1 MMWERKELKERGK
14 AAFKANYWKCVLV
27 AILLA
32 LFVGGTTVTVRRTIN
47 NGTQQV
53 NNYSVSTV
61 TVGTNTSYIYNQQ
74 SYDPAQ
80 EAVTSY
86 TEVGELSPEQVQA
99 LEEIKEAVNSPEFK
113 QAVVAMVAA
122 ILGTLAVFGLIAA
135 LLRIL
140 VFNPL
145 EVGCRGF
152 FTRNTEAPAELSEVK
167 GGFSPYGR
175 TVGAM
180 FLRDLFLCL
189 WSMLFVI
196 PGIIKSYSYRMVP
209 YILAD
214 DPTISGRDA
223 ITLSRQMMDGQKW
236 NTFVL
241 DLSFI
246 GWDILSIL
254 TAGLVGVFYVNPYKH
269 STSAELYQVLKNQ

>member
-1 MMWERKELKERGK
+1 MWERKDLKQRGL

-32 LFVGGTTVTVRRTIN
+32 LFVTGSTLTVRRTVRNSAQQIN
-47 NGTQQV
+47 AGTSVTTVTDGQNTTVIV
-53 NNYSVSTV
+53 NEQNYNPEQGTVSSETTVSTL
-61 TVGTNTSYIYNQQ
+61 T
-74 SYDPAQ
+74 
-80 EAVTSY
+80 
-86 TEVGELSPEQVQA
+86 PEQVQA

-122 ILGTLAVFGLIAA
+122 LIGALAFVSVIAC

-145 EVGCRGF
+145 EVGCRSF
-152 FTRNTEAPAELSEVK
+152 FTRNTEAPAELGEIK
-167 GGFSPYGR
+167 TGFSPYGH

-180 FLRDLFLCL
+180 LLRDVFLAL

-209 YILAD
+209 YILAE
-214 DPTISGRDA
+214 DPNISGKDA

-246 GWDILSIL
+246 GWELLSAL
-254 TAGLVGVFYVNPYKH
+254 TLGLVGIFYVNPYRH

>member
-1 MMWERKELKERGK
+1 MWERKDLKQRGL

-47 NGTQQV
+47 NGTQQI
-53 NNYSVSTV
+53 NA
-61 TVGTNTSYIYNQQ
+61 G
-74 SYDPAQ
+74 
-80 EAVTSY
+80 
-86 TEVGELSPEQVQA
+86 PEQVQA

-209 YILAD
+209 YILAE
-214 DPTISGRDA
+214 DPNISGKDA

-246 GWDILSIL
+246 GWELLSAL
-254 TAGLVGVFYVNPYKH
+254 TLGLVGIFYVNPYRH